1 VIDFNRNKQDRII
14 YLGISMLVIL
24 MVVLCYKRQ
33 TLNYGVETDFLGG
46 FVPEAIR
53 FLNGNPLKLTYHPP
67 FYSIILSLIYFIF
80 KNWKLSGWILSLISS
95 CIVMIMSYHF
105 IKLIFGKKE
114 AVGAILAFIFSWGFI
129 SYSIQASSDM
139 FFFAV
144 YYCCM
149 FAIAMAEK
157 KQKKY
162 FWIIGGIFAG
172 LVFLTRSNGIP
183 IMFVL
188 LFAVVSKCKNISKKK
203 IFVFMVSGAMF
214 PIIFWTLYAKI
225 SNSPVY
231 VQSNYGNLALSYFS
245 KGGDR
250 ISGDA
255 TVEASKEFS
264 NIWQVLTKDPKH
276 ILYRYVKDLLNDSK
290 SLFTDGTVIAYP
302 FILFALPGLILLFL
316 NNFDKFKLI
325 LLVNLLA
332 MILFVNLH
340 AWMSRLYLFMIP
352 ILGAGI
358 ITLIGNMNLK
368 FNLKPNTK
376 SLFIIVPI
384 LILIFLTNI
393 KIHYREF
400 VKSEAIDSLAAS
412 KVLINRKN
420 IKKTLII
427 SRKPHLSF
435 YTGFKGHGFP
445 DVKTFEELKV
455 AIKNMIFPYNTNTA
469 AYLFYGFSERF
480 LRPQFSMLENS
491 DFYSPWLKKV
501 DSGNEKGGWVLY
513 KILSNNL

>member
-1 VIDFNRNKQDRII
+1 MTEFNRSNQDRII
-14 YLGISMLVIL
+14 YIGISILVIL
-24 MVVLCYKRQ
+24 MAILCFKREA
-33 TLNYGVETDFLGG
+33 LNYGVETDFLGG

-53 FLNGNPLKLTYHPP
+53 FINGNPLKLVFHPP
-67 FYSIILSLIYFIF
+67 LYSIFLSSVYLIF
-80 KNWKLSGWILSLISS
+80 KDWIISGMTLSLISS
-95 CIVMIMSYHF
+95 CIVMITSYHF
-105 IKLIFGKKE
+105 IKLTFGEKE
-114 AVGAILAFIFSWGFI
+114 AIGAISGCFFSWAFISF
-129 SYSIQASSDM
+129 SIQASSDM

-203 IFVFMVSGAMF
+203 IFVFMLSGAMF

-231 VQSNYGNLALSYFS
+231 VQSNYENLALSYFS

-255 TVEASKEFS
+255 TAEASKEFS
-264 NIWQVLTKDPKH
+264 NIRQVLTKDPKH
-276 ILYRYVKDLLNDSK
+276 ILYRYVKDLLNGSK

-340 AWMSRLYLFMIP
+340 AWLSRLYLFMIP

-376 SLFIIVPI
+376 FLFIIVPI

-393 KIHYREF
+393 KIHYRQF

-412 KVLINRKN
+412 KKLINRKN
-420 IKKTLII
+420 IKKAIII
-427 SRKPHLSF
+427 SRKPHLRF
-435 YTGFKGHGFP
+435 YTGSKGYGFP
-445 DVKTFEELKV
+445 NVKTIKELHMV
-455 AIKNMIFPYNTNTA
+455 IKNMISPCNGNTVV
-469 AYLFYGFSERF
+469 YLFYGSSERI
-480 LRPQFSMLENS
+480 LRPQFSILENS
-491 DFYSPWLKKV
+491 DFHAPWLKKV
-501 DSGNEKGGWVLY
+501 GWGNEKGGWVLY